1 MILITLLI
9 REFYLLYHHLEIRTD
24 LGHGNVIL
32 GSTKVMESTKVMQPP
47 EPHTSKIV
55 TRFIRVASA
64 LSSVNTQ
71 PPVTPSEHDISD
83 GISS

>member
-9 REFYLLYHHLEIRTD
+9 REYHLLYHHLEFRTG

-32 GSTKVMESTKVMQPP
+32 ESAKFMESTKVMQPP

-55 TRFIRVASA
+55 TRFICAASA
-64 LSSVNTQ
+64 L
-71 PPVTPSEHDISD
+71 
-83 GISS
+83 